1 MGCSPI
7 GKVPVPIKRDRRA
20 SLLELKENPIQ
31 PSTKANDKL
40 SKEVLCIEDNDDPF
54 EVYDTL
60 EFIKEGRYGTMYK
73 VKHKKNKTIRLMK
86 LLYFDKMQANDITK
100 VDLINQI
107 ELLKN
112 LCHPNIIQLNE
123 VFNYRDKIYM
133 IYEYCQEGN
142 LFEYICK
149 SNTFNEIKCQE
160 ILQQILIALKY
171 CHNRGVIHS
180 DLCPEHIVIMNYSNT
195 LWVKIIDFGAFNLLS
210 YSKQVL
216 TRGFKNASNPY
227 FVCPETTL
235 SEKSDIWSV
244 GVIMYFLLS
253 GLLPFKGETVDEL
266 KLNIVN
272 SKAIDFS
279 AEVWNCVS
287 PAAKSLIEKL
297 LNKNNNN
304 RPSADEAL
312 EDVFFSEINTKYSHN
327 IYSSQAF
334 QNIIDNIR
342 KVNHESKIKEGLIGF
357 IVHHLLKNDDI
368 NVIRQCFKI
377 LDKDN
382 DGLLSKEEL
391 IEGLK
396 NVMTKTEAEDEANN
410 IFRNLDVSSTDCI
423 KYEDFIKA
431 SINKDDLICDRNLK
445 MVFAMMDREKTGKI
459 SKNNLKLFFINNNF
473 SLKESIE
480 TIDDDIFMKFISEM
494 DLNGDGSLNFNEFK
508 KLMGKC

>member
-7 GKVPVPIKRDRRA
+7 GKVQPIRYRRA
-20 SLLELKENPIQ
+20 SLLELKDNPIQ
-31 PSTKANDKL
+31 PSGQTNGKL
-40 SKEVLCIEDNDDPF
+40 SKEVLIIEKKDDVF
-54 EVYDTL
+54 QVYDTL
-60 EFIKEGRYGTMYK
+60 EFIKEGKYGTMYK
-73 VKHKKNKTIRLMK
+73 VQHKKNKNIRLMK
-86 LLYFDKMQANDITK
+86 LLYFDKMKEDDITK
-100 VDLINQI
+100 IDLINQI

-112 LCHPNIIQLNE
+112 LSHPNIIQLYE
-123 VFNYRDKIYM
+123 IFNNRDKIYM

-149 SNTFNEIKCQE
+149 SNTFNEGKCQE
-160 ILQQILIALKY
+160 ILQQLLIALKY

-180 DLCPEHIVIMNYSNT
+180 DLCPEHIVIMNYSNH

-210 YSKQVL
+210 YSKQIL

-227 FVCPETTL
+227 FVCPEATL

-253 GLLPFKGETVDEL
+253 GLLPFKGENVDEL

-272 SKAIDFS
+272 STSIDFT
-279 AEVWNCVS
+279 AEIWNCVS
-287 PAAKSLIEKL
+287 QTAKLLIEKL
-297 LNKNNNN
+297 LNKNSND

-312 EDVFFSEINTKYSHN
+312 KDDFLSSINTKYSNN

-334 QNIIDNIR
+334 QNVIDNIR
-342 KVNHESKIKEGLIGF
+342 KVNHDCKIKEGLIGF

-377 LDKDN
+377 LDTDN

-396 NVMTKTEAEDEANN
+396 NVMTKTEAEAEASN
-410 IFRNLDVSSTDCI
+410 IFHNLDVKNDACI

-431 SINKDDLICDRNLK
+431 SISKDELISDRNLK
-445 MVFAMMDREKTGKI
+445 TVFAMMDKEKTGKI
-459 SKNNLKLFFINNNF
+459 SKENLKLFFINNNF
-473 SLKESIE
+473 SSKESIE
-480 TIDDDIFMKFISEM
+480 TKDDDLFTKFISEM
-494 DLNGDGSLNFNEFK
+494 DLNGDGFLNFNEFK
-508 KLMGKC
+508 RLMCKC